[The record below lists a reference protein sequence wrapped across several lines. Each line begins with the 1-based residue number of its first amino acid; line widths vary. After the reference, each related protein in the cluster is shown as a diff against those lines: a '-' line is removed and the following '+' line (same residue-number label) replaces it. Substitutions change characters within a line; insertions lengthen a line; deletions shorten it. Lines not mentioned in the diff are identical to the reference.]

1 MGAREPA
8 ENPRL
13 APPGRNPL
21 SPGSMADSSQIRSL
35 VTLVIEKHGIRA
47 ATAAQYEALRAR
59 QAGDGERARA
69 WGEVARL
76 VEAELALGLE

>member
-1 MGAREPA
+1 MV
-8 ENPRL
+8 EN
-13 APPGRNPL
+13 
-21 SPGSMADSSQIRSL
+21 SQIRAL

-59 QAGDGERARA
+59 QSGDEERSRA